1 MFEHPGDVT
10 KQERKDYVP
19 SGLGAIMDIDEIP
32 TLKLPHFFSED
43 EDASKVNLPRISH
56 ETLVSVL
63 DGGYN
68 HVYDQTLVIDC
79 RFEYE
84 YNGGHIQGAKNY
96 NDKEQLKKE
105 LFSGLPP
112 PANTLIIFH
121 CEYSKHRAPMM

>member
-1 MFEHPGDVT
+1 MFEHPGDVM
-10 KQERKDYVP
+10 KQEKKEYVP
-19 SGLGAIMDIDEIP
+19 SGLGSIMDIDEAP

-43 EDASKVNLPRISH
+43 EDASKVNLPRINH
-56 ETLVSVL
+56 ETLINVL
-63 DGGYN
+63 DGEYN

-84 YNGGHIQGAKNY
+84 YNGGHIQGAQNY

-105 LFSGLPP
+105 LFSASASS
-112 PANTLIIFH
+112 ANTLIIFH